1 MLQQPLT
8 FLGQNPPQRG
18 RHDGHR
24 IGIMDTW
31 HTDLV
36 AYLGVIQRLEMCF
49 GGRGGGVRLMVNVQ
63 LLMVISQ
70 IESWIPWCI

>member
-49 GGRGGGVRLMVNVQ
+49 GGRGGGCQAYGQRSTTHGH
-63 LLMVISQ
+63 ITD
-70 IESWIPWCI
+70 